1 MPFRSHMTGAEL
13 RQRFL
18 DYFART
24 KEELY
29 PDRPDL
35 CRDHSHQLKSGWWV
49 GLNYSKEAIKGILSI
64 ACEVAGLRFGS
75 DLRVNLG

>member
-1 MPFRSHMTGAEL
+1 MTGAEL